1 MNIKV
6 FCVFQYGGL
15 LSDLLEWNSVDFC
28 HGLSLCRGC
37 CLVFIFKA
45 VAKQTVTCGSGII
58 GISKLQV
65 TTPTRSWVS
74 KFCNFN
80 SIRDI
85 HGCIL
90 MGSHR

>member
-58 GISKLQV
+58 VQL
-65 TTPTRSWVS
+65 RLL
-74 KFCNFN
+74 
-80 SIRDI
+80 
-85 HGCIL
+85 HGL
-90 MGSHR
+90 KMDRVRKGVVRLG